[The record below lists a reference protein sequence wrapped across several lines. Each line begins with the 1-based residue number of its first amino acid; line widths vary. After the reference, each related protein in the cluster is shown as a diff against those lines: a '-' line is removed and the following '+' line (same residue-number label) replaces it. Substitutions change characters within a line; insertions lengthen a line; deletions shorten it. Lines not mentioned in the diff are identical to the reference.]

1 MYLLCYF
8 LHLVHVCCHGSLT
21 AHVSQL
27 APGVPDTNKNITQYS
42 VLLYTAFD
50 SSIKQ
55 LVG

>member
-21 AHVSQL
+21 AHVSKL
-27 APGVPDTNKNITQYS
+27 APGVPDTNTNITHYS